1 MDFFLSVST
10 INAGRL
16 TLFDKLFE
24 IIFFISAFLYL
35 LFSFFLFTYKKGSR
49 LSNKIFAGF
58 CLLNALYIMS
68 DLAYIFRHSVYK
80 IFPPYLDVILESTFF
95 LFGPFLYFYTRSMTR
110 QNFVFRRIH
119 LVHLIPFLLDF
130 IYRNY
135 CFFIHSNIAAIMVER
150 GYFISYSEVRLRYV
164 LMEVQVIIYIF
175 ASLSI
180 VYRYRSELKEMF
192 SSIEKIKLSWLYL
205 VLGGFLAAHLFHLT
219 KIALTHL
226 NETWRDIF
234 SASTHLGSMLMAA
247 VAVLKGLI
255 QPELFSGIQARAS
268 GRKYKKTALSNEE
281 LDHYSGVLI
290 DYMES
295 LKPYLNPAL
304 TLGDLARA
312 LKIPPH
318 TVSQVLS
325 LRLKENFYNFVNRY
339 RIEESKRFLSDPST
353 QKKTILEI
361 LYEAGFN
368 SKAAFNMAFKKH
380 TGMTP
385 TEYVRARQE

>member
-1 MDFFLSVST
+1 M
-10 INAGRL
+10 
-16 TLFDKLFE
+16 FDKLFE

-35 LFSFFLFTYKKGSR
+35 LFSFFLFTYKKGNR

-58 CLLNALYIMS
+58 CLLNGLYIMS
-68 DLAYIFRHSVYK
+68 DLAYIFRRSVFK
-80 IFPPYLDVILESTFF
+80 VFPPYLDVILESTFF
-95 LFGPFLYFYTRSMTR
+95 LFGPFLYFYTSSMTR
-110 QNFVFRRIH
+110 KNFVFKKVH
-119 LVHLIPFLLDF
+119 LVHLIPFFLDF

-135 CFFIHSNIAAIMVER
+135 RFFVHSNIVAIMVER
-150 GYFISYSEVRLRYV
+150 GYFISYSEVRLRYI
-164 LMEVQVIIYIF
+164 LMEAQVIIYIL
-175 ASLSI
+175 ASLFI
-180 VYRYRSELKEMF
+180 VYRYRSELKEIF

-205 VLGGFLAAHLFHLT
+205 VLFGFLAAHLFHLS
-219 KIALTHL
+219 KISLTHL
-226 NETWRDIF
+226 TETWRDIL
-234 SASTHLGSMLMAA
+234 SLSTHLGSMLMAA
-247 VAVLKGLI
+247 IVVLKGLT
-255 QPELFSGIQARAS
+255 QPELFSGITEGPS
-268 GRKYKKTALSNEE
+268 GRKYKKTALSDEE
-281 LDHYSGVLI
+281 LDRYSGILI

-295 LKPYLNPAL
+295 RKPYLNPAL

-325 LRLKENFYNFVNRY
+325 LRLKENFYNFINRY